1 MDNFSQS
8 TMTRLHKKKYEKE
21 MASLFGNL
29 VFKYY
34 KKDLRIW
41 KFINPHIGW
50 YLDSKYENNSNN
62 NLLPTMRTDIVFENK
77 DLEPTNSKQL
87 IIDTKFYSNILSEKS
102 SLNFWKSLSNPF
114 LCK

>member
-1 MDNFSQS
+1 
-8 TMTRLHKKKYEKE
+8 
-21 MASLFGNL
+21 
-29 VFKYY
+29 
-34 KKDLRIW
+34 
-41 KFINPHIGW
+41 
-50 YLDSKYENNSNN
+50 
-62 NLLPTMRTDIVFENK
+62 MRTDIVFENK